1 MFGALYKRLLLAGVS
16 AIISVSAVA
25 AEIPTRAAI
34 PIVTATSGAMTLRDV
49 LARVVDANP
58 TLLGQRFALTAAD
71 ARRAQAALRPTY
83 DITGEIEDIFGTDR
97 MSAFG
102 QSQYTLQLSTV
113 LELGGKRASR
123 ITTAERERDFLLTE
137 QDGEKL
143 DIVAEVTR
151 RFIRVVAAQRELSLS
166 DRTIALAAET
176 RKAVT
181 QRVNAGAGNPAEQR
195 NAEIAETRAEI
206 ERSRAESALIQA
218 RESLAAVW
226 GGDPAG
232 PIDAVAELFNLPTLE
247 PLSNLQ
253 LLLEQ
258 SPNLTRFAAE
268 RRVNE
273 ARWRLAETRAT
284 PDLTVGAGVR
294 RIQEMRSNA
303 FVLNFSMPLG
313 TGSRAAPY
321 AAEARSNLALVDF
334 KERAARAELK
344 ATLAAFYQEARQRE
358 LELSQLRDRAVPLAE
373 SARELTQNGFNAGR
387 FSLLELLNAQQQ
399 LVILQRAAIE
409 AAVSYHNALIEIE
422 RLTARPIIT
431 QTTN

>member
-1 MFGALYKRLLLAGVS
+1 MFGMLPKSLLFAGVS
-16 AIISVSAVA
+16 VIISFSAVA
-25 AEIPTRAAI
+25 SEDVAPQAS
-34 PIVTATSGAMTLRDV
+34 PVVTVTNGTMTLRDA
-49 LARVVDANP
+49 LARVVESNP

-71 ARRAQAALRPTY
+71 ARRDQAGLRPTY
-83 DITGEIEDIFGTDR
+83 DISGDIEDIFGTDR

-123 ITTAERERDFLLTE
+123 VTAAERERDFLLTE
-137 QDGEKL
+137 LDGEKL
-143 DIVAEVTR
+143 DIVAEVAR
-151 RFIRVVAAQRELSLS
+151 RFIRVVAAQRELSLA
-166 DRTIALAAET
+166 DRTIALSAET

-218 RESLAAVW
+218 RESLSALW
-226 GGDPAG
+226 GGDSPAAV
-232 PIDAVAELFNLPTLE
+232 DAVAELFNLPTLE
-247 PLSNLQ
+247 PLAGLQ
-253 LLLEQ
+253 RLLEQ
-258 SPNLTRFAAE
+258 SPNLTKFAAE

-294 RIQEMRSNA
+294 RLQDMRSNA

-313 TGSRAAPY
+313 AASRATPY
-321 AAEARSNLALVDF
+321 AAEARSNLALVDY

-344 ATLAAFYQEARQRE
+344 ATLSAFYQEARQRE
-358 LELSQLRDRAVPLAE
+358 LELQQLRDRAVPLAE
-373 SARELTQNGFNAGR
+373 SARELTQNGFNVGR

-399 LVILQRAAIE
+399 LVTLQRAAIE

-431 QTTN
+431 QTAN